1 MKKNIKRK
9 CEKEV
14 KEGNEELI
22 NLNVFVIEKR
32 KKVKYKVIDKECEL
46 GSDKVCGSLVKKLK
60 KDKQKKK
67 KIEFESMLLFRNG
80 VNNQDQCFFIKKKK
94 RKKFVV
100 LEDEMESDEEKI
112 CVKSMED
119 FDLQKK
125 KLKKKIKFKDKNDEC
140 VRDLIEMCDEDKQ
153 FKKEKKKKKKKFK
166 DKSEKCLEDLIK
178 MYDGIDFSNKQSK
191 KEKKKKFIDKDKD
204 IDDQVIEFENKV
216 TKGRKGKYKMID
228 YGIENGIIE
237 DSESVYEDS
246 FERFSSKKRKKKKG
260 KDIDDELDRKKL
272 KGCFECGLKIENE
285 KIFSD
290 LDLVYIGQWIIVF
303 FGDEQR

>member
-9 CEKEV
+9 CEKEM
-14 KEGNEELI
+14 KEGNDKLI

-32 KKVKYKVIDKECEL
+32 KKVKYKVTDKECEL
-46 GSDKVCGSLVKKLK
+46 GSDEVCGSLVKKLK
-60 KDKQKKK
+60 KDKKKK
-67 KIEFESMLLFRNG
+67 KKVLIEFESILLFGSG
-80 VNNQDQCFFIKKKK
+80 VNSQDQCSCFIVKKKK
-94 RKKFVV
+94 RKKLVV

-119 FDLQKK
+119 LQKK
-125 KLKKKIKFKDKNDEC
+125 KLKKKIKFKDKKDEC

-153 FKKEKKKKKKKFK
+153 FKKEKKKKKKFK
-166 DKSEKCLEDLIK
+166 DKSEKCLVDLIK
-178 MYDGIDFSNKQSK
+178 MYDGIDFSNKQLK

-204 IDDQVIEFENKV
+204 IDDRVIEFEN
-216 TKGRKGKYKMID
+216 KGRKGKYKMID

-246 FERFSSKKRKKKKG
+246 FERFSGKKRKKKKG
-260 KDIDDELDRKKL
+260 KDIDDELDLKKL
-272 KGCFECGLKIENE
+272 KGGFECGLRIENK